1 MKKMKLFSWKLFLTL
16 LAIETIAGV
25 FYQRAGRWVFGPRWF
40 SQSIVESFL
49 HLVCL
54 LIVFGPVIYFAV
66 TLYLRIYNGQL
77 QVIEDKN
84 NKFESLFLR
93 NSSPILVLDSHRK
106 ILRFNPA
113 FESKSGY
120 TLEDL
125 RQMDEGTLQAVLGM
139 RDWVEPIK
147 RATSDETL
155 DEFEIQ
161 LRTRDE
167 RTRVMSNSVIPMTKH
182 GSVAGYYVVMRDIT
196 EAREAQLRLWRMAHF
211 DSLTG
216 LSNRPTFAETLE
228 LALNV
233 SSKHGK
239 RLAVLFVDLDGFKHI
254 NDALGHRVGDEVLR
268 RVSHKLVA
276 CTETSATVARFGGD
290 EFAILL
296 PELESVDDATTVA
309 QRILNS
315 ISSSENVDGRQL
327 SVGASIGIA
336 MHPVSGN
343 SVESL
348 LQSADVAMYEAKR
361 NGRNRYSLHLPS
373 MQKLTYSRLNLEN
386 DLRQSLKAKSG
397 FFVEYQPQVDV
408 KSGRIVS
415 AEALVRW
422 QHPTM
427 GLVLPS
433 EFIPVAEEI
442 GLIRDIGRLVL
453 REVCQHIKTRE
464 AAGEPPIR
472 ISVNVSGVELGE
484 EDFEEE
490 FLHTLKEFE
499 VSPERIAIEIT
510 ETSLA
515 KDEEKVERTL
525 RGLKQSGIMI
535 CVDDFGRGY
544 NSLGLLKRL
553 SVDVLKID
561 RMFVSNI
568 HESLVDRSVVTALIT
583 MSHAHHWQVV
593 AEGVETDE
601 SLHVLADEGCDTYQG
616 FLFSP
621 SISGDLF
628 SEKFAAMYR

>member
-216 LSNRPTFAETLE
+216 LSNRTTFAETLE